1 MKKAARSSTRVARW
15 GGVLLGALLAAC
27 GPVPE
32 DGPGA
37 KDTTVPE
44 PALEEALPLPPD
56 AKPVDVRE
64 ASSRSSGVSNPFD
77 ISRPSLQVQPTG
89 FASVGVAFD
98 GKQYLVVWQD
108 ERTGG
113 VFGARVKPNGRILDP
128 AGFPINSLNPISAQN
143 PALQG
148 GEPRVAW
155 DGRQFVVVWATL
167 NGGVFGA
174 HVESDGHVRRHFI
187 LASST
192 EVFGPPGIACAN
204 RLCLVAF
211 DTSGGEAAS
220 VIASR
225 VTSDG
230 DVLGG
235 VTISSLTGSARFP
248 SVAWDGKQF
257 LVVWQ
262 DERGGGPDGYDI
274 YGARVKKDGTVVDP
288 GGRPLVM
295 LPGAQRF
302 ADVTWTGD
310 HFLVVWEDDRFGT
323 PDIFG
328 ARFRRDLT
336 RDATTDIAISAGP
349 GAQTAPH
356 VASSGSRSLV
366 VWDDTRL
373 GPHRARGARVGDDG
387 SVLDPAGFTLS
398 SGDEDEERR
407 PDVAAGDQQFF
418 VAFAGAG
425 MESGEIN
432 RQHILGT
439 RVQHDTT
446 VKDSPALRFTRSAYA
461 QRTPAAA
468 AGAGSSLVVWS
479 EEREGTTRLLATRV
493 RPDGRVLDVPLTLP
507 AGPNAGNPSV
517 AWNGDMWLVVW
528 EDNLTDANLLGA
540 RVSRSGV
547 LLDPVSIPIAT
558 SPNSESEPSVA
569 SNGDDF
575 LVVWTNRG
583 SGDEDVFGARV
594 GSGGTVLDPGGFL
607 ISPAGPFEQ
616 QNPAVVGTG
625 GLGYFVAWVHI
636 DFFSSETIELSVRG
650 ARVDADGRVLDTPEI
665 LISESPTLTPPA
677 LAWDGTNTLVAWPT
691 LEPILFGPGR
701 DVLAAR
707 VDAGGQVLD
716 TPPIVVATSSDRLRT
731 EVTATFDGKD
741 FWLAWVQS
749 GTPESFPA
757 LDFPTDVYGAR
768 VRTNGTVR
776 DPGGGRAIATHQPE
790 PETEPVLVS
799 AGGGRVNVFYTEF
812 ITDDEVMN
820 LRIQGRVLT
829 GLGPSRLEVGVP
841 EPAAAR

>member
-1 MKKAARSSTRVARW
+1 MGKAGGSSARVARW

-32 DGPGA
+32 DEPGV

-44 PALEEALPLPPD
+44 PAVEEALPLPPD

-64 ASSRSSGVSNPFD
+64 ASSKRSGVSNPFD
-77 ISRPSLQVQPTG
+77 ITRPSLQVQPTG
-89 FASVGVAFD
+89 FPSVGVAFD
-98 GKQYLVVWQD
+98 GKQYLVVWRD
-108 ERTGG
+108 TRTGG
-113 VFGARVKPNGRILDP
+113 VFGARVKPNGKVLDP

-167 NGGVFGA
+167 NGGIFGA
-174 HVESDGHVRRHFI
+174 HVESDGDVRRHFI

-204 RLCLVAF
+204 KLCLVAF
-211 DTSGGEAAS
+211 DASGGEAAS

-230 DVLGG
+230 DVLGR
-235 VTISSLTGSARFP
+235 VTLSSLPGFARFP

-328 ARFRRDLT
+328 ARLRRDLQP
-336 RDATTDIAISAGP
+336 DATTDFAISAGP
-349 GAQTAPH
+349 GEQTAPH
-356 VASSGSRSLV
+356 VAHSGSKSLV

-387 SVLDPAGFTLS
+387 RVLDPAGFTLS
-398 SGDEDEERR
+398 SGDEDEERL
-407 PDVAAGDQQFF
+407 PGVAAGDQQFF
-418 VAFAGAG
+418 VAF
-425 MESGEIN
+425 SGVDADLATFE
-432 RQHILGT
+432 HILGT

-446 VKDSPALRFTRSAYA
+446 VKDSPALRFTRSAYL
-461 QRTPAAA
+461 QRNPAAA
-468 AGAGSSLVVWS
+468 SGAGSSLVVWS

-507 AGPNAGNPSV
+507 AGRPNANNLAV
-517 AWNGDMWLVVW
+517 AWNGDVWLVVW
-528 EDNLTDANLLGA
+528 EDDLTDGDILGA
-540 RVSRSGV
+540 RVSRSGE

-558 SPNSESEPSVA
+558 SPGGQFEPAVA
-569 SNGDDF
+569 SSLDDF
-575 LVVWTNRG
+575 LVVWTNRVG
-583 SGDEDVFGARV
+583 VSDGDVFGARV
-594 GSGGTVLDPGGFL
+594 SSGGRVLDPGGFL

-616 QNPAVVGTG
+616 QNPAVVATG

-636 DFFSSETIELSVRG
+636 DFVSSDTIEISVRG
-650 ARVDADGRVLDTPEI
+650 ARVDADGGVLDTPEI

-677 LAWDGTNTLVAWPT
+677 LAWDGKNTLVAWPS
-691 LEPILFGPGR
+691 LEPIFSGPGR

-707 VDAGGQVLD
+707 VDAGGRVLD

-799 AGGGRVNVFYTEF
+799 EGGGRVTVFYTEF
-812 ITDDEVMN
+812 ITDDDVMN
-820 LRIQGRVLT
+820 QRIQGRVLT
-829 GLGPSRLEVGVP
+829 GLGPSLLEVGAP